1 MEFIAQ
7 LVFVKYMGYEFEWI
21 YHIVPYCLKKNIPF
35 GEEVEKD
42 LLCVLKFLEGFIV
55 LHNSQNKRNVRRP
68 FLKISSLFIVMH
80 CDNVAREKNMK
91 INSTFDN

>member
-21 YHIVPYCLKKNIPF
+21 YRSILSEKNNPF

-55 LHNSQNKRNVRRP
+55 LHNSQSKRNVCRP
-68 FLKISSLFIVMH
+68 FLKISSLFIV
-80 CDNVAREKNMK
+80 NAL
-91 INSTFDN
+91 